1 MSGFSRPGCHPHE
14 HPGRNAEPQPEG
26 WEVEEHQ
33 GWLRTGMPFG
43 AGAGGQ
49 VNIRL
54 IEWPSAIS
62 LQTVVDRTT
71 ASRWEMEGHSLKNV
85 PGPRGKT

>member
-1 MSGFSRPGCHPHE
+1 
-14 HPGRNAEPQPEG
+14 
-26 WEVEEHQ
+26 
-33 GWLRTGMPFG
+33 MPFG